1 LKIPILWHMV
11 RRGAEDGM
19 AKESVEKRYEKHGRI
34 KPCVLT
40 RDDIFALAKIIQGT
54 FTKPEVER
62 YFRISTVLNHTRVF
76 SNSVEHLLSLEEL
89 GDRVADLSF
98 WIEGWDQKTRFDKNI
113 LLDFSKY
120 SIQLSVEGTDPVWV
134 YDTYNSITNYLKSK
148 IAWYCPIIIMEKVIV
163 FFITI
168 ILISNIII
176 AVKKSAPLY
185 YLDKVGLLALWM
197 FLVFYDTRKI
207 WPYSNIQLKEDKF
220 YLSKENVV
228 MLGMILVVILAIFG
242 GTILPFMR

>member
-1 LKIPILWHMV
+1 MV

-19 AKESVEKRYEKHGRI
+19 AKELVEKRYEKHGRI

-54 FTKPEVER
+54 FTRPEVER

-76 SNSVEHLLSLEEL
+76 SNSVENLLSLEEL

-134 YDTYNSITNYLKSK
+134 YDTYNSLTNYLKSK
-148 IAWYCPIIIMEKVIV
+148 IAWYCPIIVMEKIIV

-168 ILISNIII
+168 MLITNIII
-176 AVKKSAPLY
+176 AVKKGDPLY
-185 YLDKVGLLALWM
+185 YLDKVGLLLLWM

-207 WPYSNIQLKEDKF
+207 WPYSNIRLKDNKF
-220 YLSKENVV
+220 YLCKENIV
-228 MLGMILVVILAIFG
+228 MSGMILVVVLAIFG

>member
-1 LKIPILWHMV
+1 MKIPALWLMV
-11 RRGAEDGM
+11 GMGAEAAM
-19 AKESVEKRYEKHGRI
+19 AKENVEKRYERHSRI

-40 RDDIFALAKIIQGT
+40 RDDILALATIIQGT

-134 YDTYNSITNYLKSK
+134 YDTYNSIINYLKNK
-148 IAWYCPIIIMEKVIV
+148 TAWYSFIISMEKIIV

-168 ILISNIII
+168 ILIANIII
-176 AVKKSAPLY
+176 AAKQGYPRY
-185 YLDKVGLLALWM
+185 YLDKLGLLVVWM
-197 FLVFYDTRKI
+197 FLVFYDIRKI
-207 WPYSNIQLKEDKF
+207 WPYSNIRLKEDKF
-220 YLSKENVV
+220 YLCKENVV
-228 MLGMILVVILAIFG
+228 MLVMVLVVILAIFG
-242 GTILPFMR
+242 GTILPLMR

>member
-1 LKIPILWHMV
+1 LKIAAAWLMV
-11 RRGAEDGM
+11 ASGM
-19 AKESVEKRYEKHGRI
+19 DKAMVKDSVEKRYERHGRI

-40 RDDIFALAKIIQGT
+40 RDDILALAKIIQGT

-76 SNSVEHLLSLEEL
+76 SNSVEHLLSLDEL

-134 YDTYNSITNYLKSK
+134 YDTYNSIINYLKNK
-148 IAWYCPIIIMEKVIV
+148 TAWYSFIISMEKIIV

-168 ILISNIII
+168 ILIANIII
-176 AVKKSAPLY
+176 AVKQGYPLY
-185 YLDKVGLLALWM
+185 CFDKLGLLVVWM
-197 FLVFYDTRKI
+197 FLVFYDIRKI
-207 WPYSNIQLKEDKF
+207 WPYSNIRLKEDKF

-228 MLGMILVVILAIFG
+228 MLVMVLVVILAICG
-242 GTILPFMR
+242 GTILPLMR

>member
-1 LKIPILWHMV
+1 MV
-11 RRGAEDGM
+11 ERGRQDAM

-40 RDDIFALAKIIQGT
+40 RDDILALSAIILRT
-54 FTKPEVER
+54 FTKPEIER

-76 SNSVEHLLSLEEL
+76 SNSAEHLLSLEEL
-89 GDRVADLSF
+89 GDQVADLSF

-134 YDTYNSITNYLKSK
+134 YDTYNSINNYLKNK
-148 IAWYCPIIIMEKVIV
+148 IAWYCPIIIMEKIIV
-163 FFITI
+163 FCITI
-168 ILISNIII
+168 ILIGNIII
-176 AVKKSAPLY
+176 AVKKGDPLY
-185 YLDKVGLLALWM
+185 YIDKFGLVVLWM

-207 WPYSNIQLKEDKF
+207 WPYSNIRLKENKN
-220 YLSKENVV
+220 YLSRENIV
-228 MLGMILVVILAIFG
+228 MFAMILVVLLAIFG

>member
-1 LKIPILWHMV
+1 MV
-11 RRGAEDGM
+11 ELGIEEAM
-19 AKESVEKRYEKHGRI
+19 AKESVEKRYERHGRI

-40 RDDIFALAKIIQGT
+40 RDDILALAKIIQGT

-76 SNSVEHLLSLEEL
+76 SNSVEHLLNLEEL

-134 YDTYNSITNYLKSK
+134 YDTYNSIITYLKNK
-148 IAWYCPIIIMEKVIV
+148 TAWYSFIISMEKIIV

-168 ILISNIII
+168 ILIVNIII
-176 AVKKSAPLY
+176 AVKQGYPLY
-185 YLDKVGLLALWM
+185 YLDKLGLLVVWM
-197 FLVFYDTRKI
+197 FLVFYDIRKI
-207 WPYSNIQLKEDKF
+207 WPYSNIRLKEDKF

-228 MLGMILVVILAIFG
+228 MLVMVLVVILAIFG
-242 GTILPFMR
+242 GTILPLRR

>member
-1 LKIPILWHMV
+1 MKITVAWLMV
-11 RRGAEDGM
+11 ASGREEAM
-19 AKESVEKRYEKHGRI
+19 AKESVEKRYERHGRI

-40 RDDIFALAKIIQGT
+40 RDDILALEKIVQGT

-76 SNSVEHLLSLEEL
+76 SNSVEQLLSLGEL

-134 YDTYNSITNYLKSK
+134 YDTYTSIINYLKNK
-148 IAWYCPIIIMEKVIV
+148 TAWYSFIISIEKIIV

-168 ILISNIII
+168 ILIANIII
-176 AVKKSAPLY
+176 SARQGYPLY
-185 YLDKVGLLALWM
+185 FLDKLGLLVVWM
-197 FLVFYDTRKI
+197 FLVFYDIRKI
-207 WPYSNIQLKEDKF
+207 WPYSNIRLKEDKY
-220 YLSKENVV
+220 YLCKENVV
-228 MLGMILVVILAIFG
+228 MLVMVLVVIFAIYG
-242 GTILPFMR
+242 GTILPLMR

>member
-1 LKIPILWHMV
+1 MLWLMV
-11 RRGAEDGM
+11 GLSAEDAM
-19 AKESVEKRYEKHGRI
+19 AKKSLEKRYEKHGRLN
-34 KPCVLT
+34 PCALT
-40 RDDIFALAKIIQGT
+40 RDDILALAAIIQRT
-54 FTKPEVER
+54 FTKPEIER

-76 SNSVEHLLSLEEL
+76 SNSVDHLLSLEEL

-134 YDTYNSITNYLKSK
+134 YDTYNHITNYLKNK
-148 IAWYCPIIIMEKVIV
+148 TAWYSPVIVLEKIMV

-168 ILISNIII
+168 ILIANIII
-176 AVKKSAPLY
+176 AVTKGDPFF
-185 YLDKVGLLALWM
+185 YLDKLVLVVLWM

-207 WPYSNIQLKEDKF
+207 WPYSNIRLKNDKI
-220 YLSKENVV
+220 YLCRENVAMV
-228 MLGMILVVILAIFG
+228 AMILVLILVISG

>member
-1 LKIPILWHMV
+1 MV
-11 RRGAEDGM
+11 GLGAEDAM
-19 AKESVEKRYEKHGRI
+19 ANESVEKRYEKHGRI

-40 RDDIFALAKIIQGT
+40 RDDIQALATIIQLT

-62 YFRISTVLNHTRVF
+62 YFRISTVLNHTRIF

-134 YDTYNSITNYLKSK
+134 YDTYNSIITYLKNK
-148 IAWYCPIIIMEKVIV
+148 TAWYSFIISIEKI
-163 FFITI
+163 ITGTI
-168 ILISNIII
+168 I
-176 AVKKSAPLY
+176 
-185 YLDKVGLLALWM
+185 
-197 FLVFYDTRKI
+197 T
-207 WPYSNIQLKEDKF
+207 
-220 YLSKENVV
+220 VV
-228 MLGMILVVILAIFG
+228 AI
-242 GTILPFMR
+242 PRVA

>member
-1 LKIPILWHMV
+1 MV
-11 RRGAEDGM
+11 
-19 AKESVEKRYEKHGRI
+19 KEPVEKRYEKHGRI
-34 KPCVLT
+34 KPCLLT

-89 GDRVADLSF
+89 GDRMADLSF

-148 IAWYCPIIIMEKVIV
+148 IAWYCPIIVMEKIIV

-185 YLDKVGLLALWM
+185 YLDKVGLLVLWM

-207 WPYSNIQLKEDKF
+207 WPYSNIRLKEDKF
-220 YLSKENVV
+220 CLCKENVV
-228 MLGMILVVILAIFG
+228 MLGMILVVVFAILG

>member
-1 LKIPILWHMV
+1 MV
-11 RRGAEDGM
+11 GIGAEDAM
-19 AKESVEKRYEKHGRI
+19 AKEGIENRYEKHGRI
-34 KPCVLT
+34 KPCVLN
-40 RDDIFALAKIIQGT
+40 RDDIFALAKIVQGT

-89 GDRVADLSF
+89 GDRLADLSF

-134 YDTYNSITNYLKSK
+134 YDTYNTITNYLKSK
-148 IAWYCPIIIMEKVIV
+148 AAWYSPMIIMEKFIV
-163 FFITI
+163 FLITI
-168 ILISNIII
+168 VLIANVIIT
-176 AVKKSAPLY
+176 VMKGDRSY
-185 YLDKVGLLALWM
+185 YLDKLGLLTAWI

-207 WPYSNIQLKEDKF
+207 WPYSNIRLQENKVH
-220 YLSKENVV
+220 LSRENVA
-228 MLGMILVVILAIFG
+228 MLVMILVVILAISG
-242 GTILPFMR
+242 GTILPFIR

>member
-1 LKIPILWHMV
+1 MV
-11 RRGAEDGM
+11 ESGTEDAM

-40 RDDIFALAKIIQGT
+40 RDDIQALAAIIQRT

-62 YFRISTVLNHTRVF
+62 YFRISTVLNHARIF
-76 SNSVEHLLSLEEL
+76 SNSVEQLLSLEEL

-134 YDTYNSITNYLKSK
+134 FDMYNSITNFLKNK
-148 IAWYCPIIIMEKVIV
+148 TAWYCPIIIMEKIFV

-168 ILISNIII
+168 VLIANIAI
-176 AVKKSAPLY
+176 AFKKGDPLY
-185 YLDKVGLLALWM
+185 YLDKFGLLALWM

-207 WPYSNIQLKEDKF
+207 WPYSNIRLKEDKV
-220 YLSKENVV
+220 YLSRENVV
-228 MLGMILVVILAIFG
+228 IMVMILVVILAISG

>member
-1 LKIPILWHMV
+1 MV
-11 RRGAEDGM
+11 RKGAEDGM
-19 AKESVEKRYEKHGRI
+19 AKELVEKRYEKHGRI

-76 SNSVEHLLSLEEL
+76 SNSVENLLSLEEL

-134 YDTYNSITNYLKSK
+134 YDTYNSLTNYLKSK
-148 IAWYCPIIIMEKVIV
+148 IAWYCPIIVMEKIIV

-168 ILISNIII
+168 MLITNIII
-176 AVKKSAPLY
+176 AVKKGDPLY
-185 YLDKVGLLALWM
+185 YLDKVGLLLLWM

-207 WPYSNIQLKEDKF
+207 WPYSNIRLKDNKF
-220 YLSKENVV
+220 YLCKENIV
-228 MLGMILVVILAIFG
+228 MSGMILVVVLAIFG